1 MRPSPSS
8 DAISLLG
15 SDSSGRE
22 GFLLSSPYCSFR
34 TEGCQEVITHPA
46 IAGEQRASTFQQQVN
61 SAFARAKQAGI
72 TRPILVGAIPFDT
85 RQPSMLFIPQRYHL
99 LDRTDLQAASHRLL
113 PPKTPSVLS
122 VKALAD
128 AADYQ
133 QAVACA
139 VRDMKAGQLD
149 KVVLGRQ
156 LVLETAQRPDA
167 ERLLARLMTQNPDS
181 YHFSVPLP
189 QGTLLGASP
198 ELLLRKQGHQ
208 LWSTP
213 LAGTARR
220 SDDAEEDRL
229 QAYALQHSLKDLHEH
244 RVVTQAIRQR
254 LTPIV
259 QHLHI
264 PSIPDV
270 MPTTRL
276 WHLGSSIRA
285 DIGDAHETALTLA
298 CRLHPTPALRG
309 FPEMAAAQRIAQLE
323 PEDRGPFGGIVGW
336 CDDKGNGEW
345 IVAIRCGIVSEQ
357 GLRLFAG
364 AGIVADSDPAS
375 EWHETAN
382 KLGTMLE
389 AFGLDRDFI
398 MSLSSVSQMPSPS
411 TTRQEHH
418 AS

>member
-1 MRPSPSS
+1 MRPSYQE
-8 DAISLLG
+8 DAAAKPG
-15 SDSSGRE
+15 FGHAHHD
-22 GFLLSSPYCSFR
+22 GFLLSSPYRSFR
-34 TEGCQEVITHPA
+34 TEGCQEVITHA
-46 IAGEQRASTFQQQVN
+46 ALGGERSDSAFQKQVRQ
-61 SAFARAKQAGI
+61 AFARARKAGI
-72 TRPILVGAIPFDT
+72 AHPILVGAIPFDT
-85 RQPSMLFIPQRYHL
+85 RQPSMLFIPRRHTEI
-99 LDRTDLQAASHRLL
+99 DRSHWLTEAHRASR
-113 PPKTPSVLS
+113 TGSAPSVLS
-122 VKALAD
+122 VKARAD
-128 AADYQ
+128 EYGYQ
-133 QAVACA
+133 SAVAQA
-139 VRDMKAGQLD
+139 VRDMREGKLD

-156 LVLETAQRPDA
+156 LLLDTAQRPDA
-167 ERLLARLMTQNPDS
+167 QRLLARLMAQNPDS

-220 SDDAEEDRL
+220 SDDATEDRL
-229 QAYALQHSLKDLHEH
+229 QAQALQHSLKDLHEH

-254 LTPIV
+254 LSPVTH
-259 QHLHI
+259 QLHI
-264 PSIPDV
+264 PEHPEV

-285 DIGDAHETALTLA
+285 EVKAADEDALTLA

-309 FPEMAAAQRIAQLE
+309 FPETEAAERIARLE

-336 CDDKGNGEW
+336 CDDQGNGEW
-345 IVAIRCGIVSEQ
+345 IVAIRCGVVGERGI
-357 GLRLFAG
+357 RLFAG

-389 AFGLDRDFI
+389 AFGLDSDRL
-398 MSLSSVSQMPSPS
+398 MSVATASYPSSSVC
-411 TTRQEHH
+411 QEHH